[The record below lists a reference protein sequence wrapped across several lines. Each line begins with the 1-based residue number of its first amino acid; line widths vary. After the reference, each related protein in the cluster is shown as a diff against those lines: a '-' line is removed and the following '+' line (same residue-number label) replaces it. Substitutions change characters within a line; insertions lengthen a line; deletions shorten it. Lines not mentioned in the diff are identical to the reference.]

1 MSRRGNCWDNVP
13 IEIFFGHFKAELIYL
28 LDRGITYED
37 LSQKIKNYIDFYNN
51 ERIQLKLGGISPVK
65 YREKYTKIK
74 I

>member
-1 MSRRGNCWDNVP
+1 MR
-13 IEIFFGHFKAELIYL
+13 IYL
-28 LDRGITYED
+28 K
-37 LSQKIKNYIDFYNN
+37 KIKNYIDFYNN